1 MMIHSS
7 FRYSARVGCR
17 RSMCPA
23 TLTTVGCR
31 QQQPPGESRASAAFR
46 NRPAPQRR
54 TLSSSTRD
62 IGMGSSPRFMSKHPG
77 FGSRYHS
84 IHHGVEKD
92 TPPPPPPK
100 TAPPATTTTVA
111 SKASTLADRWKA
123 ARSKVTAEYLKRFMK
138 KYGRVAA
145 TFHISVFLGTLGT
158 CYSLVDYGGLDI
170 AELVKDVPILADN
183 LPPAGAGNLAIA
195 YGMTSAIGP
204 PRAVLTVTVTP
215 RIARFLAGREERRRE
230 GEGGATPP

>member
-1 MMIHSS
+1 
-7 FRYSARVGCR
+7 
-17 RSMCPA
+17 MCPA
-23 TLTTVGCR
+23 ALTTVGCR
-31 QQQPPGESRASAAFR
+31 QQQPPGGSRASAAFS
-46 NRPAPQRR
+46 NRPAAQRR
-54 TLSSSTRD
+54 TLSGSVRD

-77 FGSRYHS
+77 FGRSNHS
-84 IHHGVEKD
+84 IHHGVGKD
-92 TPPPPPPK
+92 TPPPPPK
-100 TAPPATTTTVA
+100 TAPPATTTAVA

-123 ARSKVTAEYLKRFMK
+123 ARSKVTAEYFKNFMK

-195 YGMTSAIGP
+195 YAMTSAIGP

-230 GEGGATPP
+230 GEGRATPP